1 MRYKEFLLQM
11 AKDCA
16 TDKVET
22 DTDTDAAHTGTSSQT
37 PCVHHGDPSGR
48 LSGDMRKHVL
58 GKLLEVN
65 GIKGNI
71 LLGGAMFVLP
81 TKKEVKLCTSASS
94 A

>member
-1 MRYKEFLLQM
+1 M

-22 DTDTDAAHTGTSSQT
+22 DPDTDTDAAHTGTSSQT
-37 PCVHHGDPSGR
+37 PRLHHEDPSGR

-58 GKLLEVN
+58 EKIVGSEQGKRKYPARRCHVC
-65 GIKGNI
+65 
-71 LLGGAMFVLP
+71 AAH
-81 TKKEVKLCTSASS
+81 KKEVKLGTSASS